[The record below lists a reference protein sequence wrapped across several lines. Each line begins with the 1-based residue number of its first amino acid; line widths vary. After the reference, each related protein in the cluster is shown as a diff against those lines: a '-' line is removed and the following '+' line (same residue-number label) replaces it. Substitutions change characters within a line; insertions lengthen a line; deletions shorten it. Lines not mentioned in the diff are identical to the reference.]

1 MACRQH
7 AHKPSAS
14 ACRAESEA
22 AADTIAAC
30 HTPLRLQGATR
41 LDSAEGKGSG
51 KVPPRKV
58 ARHSDEMQKMMEDQ
72 HGQEDTPFLSADAG
86 QESKKDSAAKK
97 RSSQVGRPPLFE
109 CMMAGG

>member
-1 MACRQH
+1 ML
-7 AHKPSAS
+7 SAS

-41 LDSAEGKGSG
+41 LDSAEGGGSG

-86 QESKKDSAAKK
+86 QEPKKSAADKQ
-97 RSSQVGRPPLFE
+97 RSAQV
-109 CMMAGG
+109 A

>member
-1 MACRQH
+1 MLTSSPSAHQQH
-7 AHKPSAS
+7 VHVLSAS

-41 LDSAEGKGSG
+41 LDSAEGGGSG

-86 QESKKDSAAKK
+86 QEPKKSAADKQ
-97 RSSQVGRPPLFE
+97 RSAQVG
-109 CMMAGG
+109 